1 MAEKNESV
9 AEVPA
14 EGNSAD
20 FFSPSK
26 IKEAV
31 KAKRAAW
38 PWAAVAATALV
49 AGIGGYAIGHSGG
62 FNERPAAFS
71 ERLGNGPIGDEQMHG
86 RMGGHKGGH
95 QDGRMSG
102 QMKGDNDGP
111 LDRSTLHCH
120 DANGQDVEVQADGT
134 CADGSTP
141 GGKMMGPNTQ
151 PSASPSAS
159 ASMS

>member
-20 FFSPSK
+20 FFSTSK
-26 IKEAV
+26 VKEVV

-49 AGIGGYAIGHSGG
+49 AGVGGYAIGQTSG

-71 ERLGNGPIGDEQMHG
+71 ERLGNPPMGDEQMHG
-86 RMGGHKGGH
+86 PMGGHKGGH
-95 QDGRMSG
+95 H
-102 QMKGDNDGP
+102 DGP
-111 LDRSTLHCH
+111 MGDQMRGDGDDPFDGNTPHCH
-120 DANGQDVEVQADGT
+120 DANGQDVAANADGT
-134 CADGSTP
+134 CAAGLTP
-141 GGKMMGPNTQ
+141 GGKMMGPNIK
-151 PSASPSAS
+151 PSASPSTS
-159 ASMS
+159 ASKF

>member
-1 MAEKNESV
+1 MSEKNESV

-20 FFSPSK
+20 FFSSSK
-26 IKEAV
+26 VKEVV

-49 AGIGGYAIGHSGG
+49 AGIGGYAIGQTSG

-71 ERLGNGPIGDEQMHG
+71 ERLGNGPMGEEQMQG

-95 QDGRMSG
+95 HDGRMDG
-102 QMKGDNDGP
+102 QMMGENDGP
-111 LDRSTLHCH
+111 LDGSTPHCH
-120 DANGQDVEVQADGT
+120 DANGQDVAANSDGT
-134 CADGSTP
+134 CADGTTP

-151 PSASPSAS
+151 PSASPSTS
-159 ASMS
+159 ASKF

>member
-9 AEVPA
+9 ADVPA

-26 IKEAV
+26 VKEAV

-49 AGIGGYAIGHSGG
+49 AGIGGYAIGHTGG

-71 ERLGNGPIGDEQMHG
+71 ERLGNGPIGDEQMQG
-86 RMGGHKGGH
+86 KMGGH
-95 QDGRMSG
+95 QDGRMGG
-102 QMKGDNDGP
+102 QMMGDNDGP
-111 LDRSTLHCH
+111 LDGRTPHCH
-120 DANGQDVEVQADGT
+120 DANGQDVVANSDGT

-151 PSASPSAS
+151 PSASPSTS
-159 ASMS
+159 ASKF

>member
-1 MAEKNESV
+1 MSEKNESV

-20 FFSPSK
+20 FFSANK
-26 IKEAV
+26 VKEAV

-38 PWAAVAATALV
+38 PWITVAATALV
-49 AGIGGYAIGHSGG
+49 AGIGGYAIGHTGG
-62 FNERPAAFS
+62 FNERPVAFS
-71 ERLGNGPIGDEQMHG
+71 ERFGNGPMGEEQMQG

-95 QDGRMSG
+95 HDGRMEG
-102 QMKGDNDGP
+102 QMMGDNDGS
-111 LDRSTLHCH
+111 LDGNTPHCH
-120 DANGQDVEVQADGT
+120 DANGKDVAASAEGT

-151 PSASPSAS
+151 PSASPSTS
-159 ASMS
+159 ASKF